1 MNAGAWRGRRVFLT
15 GHTGFKGG
23 WLALLLAEMGAE
35 VHGYALEAP
44 TEPSFFAEARVR
56 GCLASHAVADVRD
69 AARLRDA
76 MAAARPEAVFHLA
89 AQPLVRRS
97 YREPAETFETNVMGT
112 VNLLQACAAVPGIRA
127 VVNVTSDKCYENQEW
142 TWGYREND
150 RLGGKDPY
158 SASKA
163 AAEIAISA
171 MHHSFFKSA
180 SRVSI
185 ASARAGNVIGGG
197 DWAPNRIVPDAMRS
211 WAEKNPVKIRN
222 PHSTRPWQH
231 VLEPLSGYLRLGQR
245 LRETGGQKLN
255 GESFNFG
262 PSASQNLSV
271 LGLLEKL
278 ALVWREQVLPEFVQ
292 FEPQDSFHE
301 AGLLKLNCDKAQ
313 HLLDWFP
320 TLDIDQTIEFTGEWY
335 VEFNKATSVDM
346 IEYTNMQINE
356 FQKRAIG
363 RGFQWAE

>member
-1 MNAGAWRGRRVFLT
+1 MFASIYKDKSVLVT
-15 GHTGFKGG
+15 GHTGFKGA
-23 WLALLLAEMGAE
+23 WLSFWLNKLGAR
-35 VHGYALEAP
+35 VTGISKDVP
-44 TEPSFFAEARVR
+44 TEPSLFNSLKLSHFINDLRGDIVNSGFVAESISSVEP
-56 GCLASHAVADVRD
+56 DF
-69 AARLRDA
+69 
-76 MAAARPEAVFHLA
+76 VFHLA
-89 AQPLVRRS
+89 AQPIVKKS
-97 YREPAETFETNVMGT
+97 YDDPVGTFETNVLGT
-112 VNLLQACAAVPGIRA
+112 INVLNALIKSPKPCAAVMI
-127 VVNVTSDKCYENQEW
+127 TSDKCYENQEW

-180 SRVSI
+180 SSVSI

-231 VLEPLSGYLRLGQR
+231 VLEPLSGYLLLGQR
-245 LRETGGQKLN
+245 LREKGGQKFN

-262 PSASQNLSV
+262 PSASQNLAV

-278 ALVWREQVLPEFVQ
+278 ALVWRAQVLPEFVQ

-301 AGLLKLNCDKAQ
+301 SGLLKLNCDKAQ

-335 VEFNKATSVDM
+335 VQFHKAASMNM
-346 IEYTNMQINE
+346 IDYTNMQINK
-356 FQKRAIG
+356 FQQHAIR
-363 RGFQWAE
+363 RGCPWAE